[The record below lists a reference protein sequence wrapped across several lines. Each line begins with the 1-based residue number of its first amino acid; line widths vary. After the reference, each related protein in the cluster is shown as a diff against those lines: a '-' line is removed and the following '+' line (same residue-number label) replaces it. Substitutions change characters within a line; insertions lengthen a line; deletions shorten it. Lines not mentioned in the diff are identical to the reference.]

1 MKDVDKHP
9 EAIEMKEC
17 LGVPTD
23 LRVLKVLVL
32 ENAVERL
39 HCSFVGSVGC

>member
-1 MKDVDKHP
+1 MFDKHP

-17 LGVPTD
+17 LEVPTD
-23 LRVLKVLVL
+23 LRVLKMLAL

-39 HCSFVGSVGC
+39 HYGFVGSVEC